1 MRDPLLNAL
10 FEPDFEHSFA
20 NGITLVGKSMPV
32 TEVVAVDVWIP
43 TGSRHEQ
50 PGEYGI
56 SHFLEHM
63 IFKGTPT
70 LAPGEFDRLIEGRGG
85 ITNAATS
92 QDYTH
97 YYIAVAQSDL
107 EEVLPVFAELIL
119 GAGIPEGELERERLV
134 VLEEMRRAADNPDHC
149 TYHTLMEHL
158 FPEHPYSRPVLGSMD
173 SVAALTAAQL
183 RAYHRRHYCPS
194 RMVVAVAGGMDPEA
208 MIATVEKSFAC
219 FGDAEPQ
226 PGSGVAGA
234 SSGEDLWDGPRLLR
248 VEREHPR
255 AEMTRL
261 CLAWP
266 TVAVH
271 QWQDGTYCE
280 LLAVILGSG
289 RVSRL
294 VQRLREDYGWVRG
307 IGCHHHSQD
316 LAGYF
321 SISAHLHPQDLGRV
335 EQVIR
340 QEIAAVQ
347 QEGVTPAELAR
358 AKRSLQ
364 RELLFSSESPAQM
377 ASLFGYYCLMGSRTG
392 LGLAWQCLHTATL
405 EDIRRVA
412 NQYLPLD
419 GYTLVTLSPAG
430 VEAARIPD

>member
-1 MRDPLLNAL
+1 MRDPLLKTL
-10 FEPDFEHSFA
+10 FEPDCEHILS
-20 NGITLVGKSMPV
+20 NGMTLVGKWLPV
-32 TEVVAVDVWIP
+32 TEVAAVDVWIP

-63 IFKGTPT
+63 VFKGTPNF
-70 LAPGEFDRLIEGRGG
+70 APGEFDRVIEGRGG
-85 ITNAATS
+85 VTNAATS

-97 YYIAVAQSDL
+97 YYITVAQSDL

-119 GAGIPEGELERERLV
+119 TAGIPEVELERERLV
-134 VLEEMRRAADNPDHC
+134 ILEEIRRAADNPDHC
-149 TYHTLMEHL
+149 VYHTLMQQL
-158 FPEHPYSRPVLGSMD
+158 FPDHPYGRPVLGSMD
-173 SVAALTAAQL
+173 AVAAITADQL

-194 RMVVAVAGGMDPEA
+194 RMVVAVAGGMDPET
-208 MIATVEKSFAC
+208 MVGMVEQSFGQ
-219 FGDAEPQ
+219 FGDADLQ
-226 PGSGVAGA
+226 PGGGAAVSGHGV
-234 SSGEDLWDGPRLLR
+234 WDAPRLVR
-248 VEREHPR
+248 VNREHSR

-271 QWQDGTYCE
+271 QWQDATSCE
-280 LLAVILGSG
+280 LLAVILGGG
-289 RVSRL
+289 RISRL

-307 IGCHHHSQD
+307 IGCHHDSQA

-321 SISAHLHPQDLGRV
+321 SVSAHLYRQDVERV

-347 QEGVTPAELAR
+347 QDGVTPAELAR

-364 RELLFSSESPAQM
+364 HELLFSSESPLHM
-377 ASLFGYYCLMGSRTG
+377 AGLFGYHCLMGGSAG
-392 LGLAWQCLHTATL
+392 LALAWQCLQSATL

-412 NQYLPLD
+412 DQYLSLD
-419 GYTLVTLSPAG
+419 GYTLVTLGPAG
-430 VEAARIPD
+430 VGAARIPD